1 MPLGLGGGWLQRD
14 VVAESLELGDE
25 AFGVAFGVA
34 ALEVVAA
41 EVVVGL
47 AGGEHVPVGDQHRV
61 FDGAERAA
69 VSEARFQAP
78 VLGGEV
84 AVAGADGG
92 QRGLFEGD
100 PSHLQPLRVRPER
113 RLPADWSLPGQ
124 RPAQEARCRAVGKT
138 RMSVPISATMTSAV
152 RAATPVIVAASATP
166 AWPVGPSSVAIAS
179 VSRWICSS
187 RKSRWASMAPMTSA
201 WWGWKRP
208 SSASR
213 SAGSLARSRPLASS
227 ASCSGS

>member
-47 AGGEHVPVGDQHRV
+47 AGGEHVPVGDEHGV

-69 VSEARFQAP
+69 VPEVWPEAP
-78 VLGGEV
+78 VLGGEI

-92 QRGLFEGD
+92 QGGLFERDREPLGAVAGVPGAAFAGGLVVAGAAAGPGGEVPRGGKDAHVGGD
-100 PSHLQPLRVRPER
+100 LRRP
-113 RLPADWSLPGQ
+113 
-124 RPAQEARCRAVGKT
+124 
-138 RMSVPISATMTSAV
+138 
-152 RAATPVIVAASATP
+152 
-166 AWPVGPSSVAIAS
+166 
-179 VSRWICSS
+179 
-187 RKSRWASMAPMTSA
+187 
-201 WWGWKRP
+201 
-208 SSASR
+208 
-213 SAGSLARSRPLASS
+213 
-227 ASCSGS
+227 

>member
-14 VVAESLELGDE
+14 VVAEGLELGDE

-61 FDGAERAA
+61 FYGAERAA

-100 PSHLQPLRVRPER
+100 PE
-113 RLPADWSLPGQ
+113 
-124 RPAQEARCRAVGKT
+124 
-138 RMSVPISATMTSAV
+138 
-152 RAATPVIVAASATP
+152 
-166 AWPVGPSSVAIAS
+166 
-179 VSRWICSS
+179 
-187 RKSRWASMAPMTSA
+187 
-201 WWGWKRP
+201 
-208 SSASR
+208 
-213 SAGSLARSRPLASS
+213 PLAAVAG
-227 ASCSGS
+227 ASGAAFAGGLVVAGAAPGPGGKVPRGGKDAHVGADLGDHDFGGASGDAGDGGSECDARLAGGAEFGRLSGSSWNFETAIV